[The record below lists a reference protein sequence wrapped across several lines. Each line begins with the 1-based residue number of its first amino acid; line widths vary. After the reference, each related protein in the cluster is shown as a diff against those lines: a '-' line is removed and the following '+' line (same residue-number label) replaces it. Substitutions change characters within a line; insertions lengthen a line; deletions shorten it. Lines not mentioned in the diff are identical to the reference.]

1 MHRCL
6 PWTCPLWWTTPLPAD
21 QIHITYTSSTQTVHP
36 HFNHKYYYII
46 YMSSTQTAHPHINHK
61 YYYITYMSSTQT
73 AHPHINHKYYYIT
86 YMSSTQT
93 AHPHI
98 NHKYYWNL
106 LHVRTSQNIPLDL
119 LKKYF
124 RPTFVFFCPV
134 ELSRWSVWQFSQIES
149 KQKFILEFQL
159 QGLLYQGRQTS
170 CSTDLQQNSDQ
181 FPPAEDRPAGWLGV
195 LGLAQTSVQFLPP
208 VRPHTLISN
217 TLYTACI
224 SSLISHPQIQITHTH
239 IKHTHNQSI
248 NQSIMIFRLA

>member
-21 QIHITYTSSTQTVHP
+21 QIHITYMSSTQTVHP

-46 YMSSTQTAHPHINHK
+46 
-61 YYYITYMSSTQT
+61 YMSSTQT

-134 ELSRWSVWQFSQIES
+134 ELSKWSVWQFSQIES

-159 QGLLYQGRQTS
+159 QGHQTS
-170 CSTDLQQNSDQ
+170 CSTDLQQNSDLS
-181 FPPAEDRPAGWLGV
+181 PPAEDRPAGWLAV

-239 IKHTHNQSI
+239 INIHTINQSI
-248 NQSIMIFRLA
+248 NQSWFLEWPK